1 MKRSHW
7 LWLHRWVGLVLA
19 GFLLVA
25 GLTGSLL
32 AFYRPLDEAFAA
44 ALLKAPQPVGAVAL
58 DPLVVRERLLRRHAG
73 LRIDAV
79 PLSVEPGRS
88 LAFRVQAAPG
98 AAAAL
103 AIDELYVDPW
113 TGRELGGRL
122 WGDPAQGRVNV
133 MPFLYRLHYALLA
146 PSWGRTVLGLVA
158 LLWSL
163 DCVVGAYL
171 TLPLRM
177 PRREGPLV
185 RQGRGWWARWRQA
198 WCVRRGAGYR
208 STVDLHRAGG
218 LWLWAL
224 LFVIAWSGV
233 SFNLA
238 PVYRPVMAALLGPWE
253 AAPLPQTAGLA
264 DGVEPDWP
272 AARAHA
278 RALMAAAAGAE
289 GIAVGREESLALDRG
304 AGTWRYVVHSDRDVG
319 PQRGQ
324 STLLFDAG
332 SGALLAVQWPTGQQA
347 ARTATTW
354 LTALHTGRVGGLPLR
369 LLLAATGLVVAMLS
383 VTGALIWARKR
394 AGRRCLQQT
403 RALGRPESRAAG
415 MDWWGEAASARRPAA
430 EHRRR

>member
-1 MKRSHW
+1 MKRAYW
-7 LWLHRWVGLVLA
+7 LLLHRWGGLVLA

-32 AFYRPLDEAFAA
+32 AFYRPLDERFAA
-44 ALLKAPQPVGAVAL
+44 ALLKAPRPVGAVAL
-58 DPLVVRERLLRRHAG
+58 DPLAVRERLQQQHPG
-73 LRIDAV
+73 LRIDAA

-88 LAFRVQAAPG
+88 LAFLVQAAPG
-98 AAAAL
+98 APAPL
-103 AIDELYVDPW
+103 DIDELYVDPY

-122 WGDPAQGRVNV
+122 WGDPAQGWVNA
-133 MPFLYRLHYALLA
+133 MPFLYRLHYSLLA
-146 PSWGRTVLGLVA
+146 PSWGTTLLGLVA
-158 LLWSL
+158 LLWTL
-163 DCVVGAYL
+163 DCLVGAYL
-171 TLPLRM
+171 TLPVRV
-177 PRREGPLV
+177 PQREGPLV

-253 AAPLPQTAGLA
+253 PAPLPPRAGLA
-264 DGVEPDWP
+264 DGAEPDWR
-272 AARAHA
+272 AARAQA

-289 GIAVGREESLALDRG
+289 GVAVGREVSLALDRD

-319 PQRGQ
+319 SRRGQ
-324 STLLFDAG
+324 STLHFDART
-332 SGALLAVQWPTGQQA
+332 GALLSVQWPTGQLP

-369 LLLAATGLVVAMLS
+369 LLLAATGLAVAMLS
-383 VTGALIWARKR
+383 VTGVLIWARKR
-394 AGRRCLQQT
+394 AGRRCL
-403 RALGRPESRAAG
+403 RHNAALGRHEPRAAA
-415 MDWWGEAASARRPAA
+415 MAWWEAARAA
-430 EHRRR
+430 EDRRR